1 MTTEIKSTAR
11 IISSSVV
18 EVMACD
24 GEVYKVMC
32 PVGTYCSEDYKNY
45 VLAQIEELFDAN
57 QSEDKD
63 KMISAIMRSSALSAL
78 NIRGIDSG
86 DRQAERERIGIRIRQ
101 LREEHGIEARELA
114 QMTKIDAA
122 NLSRI
127 EKGRYS
133 VGLDILSRIAA
144 ALGKKIDFVDI

>member
-1 MTTEIKSTAR
+1 MTNKPKTHAQ
-11 IISSSVV
+11 IISANVV
-18 EVMACD
+18 EVTAFD
-24 GEVYKVMC
+24 GEIFQVMC
-32 PVGTYCSEDYKNY
+32 PIGTYRSEDYKKY
-45 VLAQIEELFDAN
+45 VLSQIEELFDAN
-57 QSEDKD
+57 HSNDKE
-63 KMISAIMRSSALSAL
+63 KMINAIMTASVLNAL

-86 DRQAERERIGIRIRQ
+86 DRQAERTRIGARIRQ
-101 LREEHGIEARELA
+101 LREEYGIEARELA

-144 ALGKKIDFVDI
+144 ALGKKIDFVEL